1 MSGTCLNLTSWLE
14 VHLASLFRLRD
25 SVEVCKTREVISP
38 SSTAEFCKSLDPSGS
53 CGKTSRVSC
62 HRQEDGTLAPSS
74 GRWSNSGMGSL
85 TEFLTLNT
93 LEYPNDAVES
103 SLLDVLETGPVP
115 QKFFLSP
122 TACEGILRRERKSKS
137 RVGKLPEQ
145 LRPALEMLAT
155 TLVQKKVTQ

>member
-14 VHLASLFRLRD
+14 VHLASLFQLRD
-25 SVEVCKTREVISP
+25 SVEVCKTSEATSP
-38 SSTAEFCKSLDPSGS
+38 LSIAEFCKSLDPSGS
-53 CGKTSRVSC
+53 CGKTSQVSC
-62 HRQEDGTLAPSS
+62 HRQEDGTLVPSS

-103 SLLDVLETGPVP
+103 SLLDVLENGPVP

-122 TACEGILRRERKSKS
+122 TACEGILRRAANRNK
-137 RVGKLPEQ
+137 KLPE
-145 LRPALEMLAT
+145 LLEHALVAVSERKMP
-155 TLVQKKVTQ
+155 K

>member
-14 VHLASLFRLRD
+14 VHLASLFQSRVC
-25 SVEVCKTREVISP
+25 VEDCKTSEATSP
-38 SSTAEFCKSLDPSGS
+38 LSTAEFCKSLDPSGS
-53 CGKTSRVSC
+53 CGKTSQASC
-62 HRQEDGTLAPSS
+62 HRQEDGTLVPSS

-85 TEFLTLNT
+85 TEFLTLST

-122 TACEGILRRERKSKS
+122 TACEGILRRERKNRS
-137 RVGKLPEQ
+137 RAGKLSEQ
-145 LRPALEMLAT
+145 LRLVLETLAT
-155 TLVQKKVTQ
+155 TTVQKKATQ